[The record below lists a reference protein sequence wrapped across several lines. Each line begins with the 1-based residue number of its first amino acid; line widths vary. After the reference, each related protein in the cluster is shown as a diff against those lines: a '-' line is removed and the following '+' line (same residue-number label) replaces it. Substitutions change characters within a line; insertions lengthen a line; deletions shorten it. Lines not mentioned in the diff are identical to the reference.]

1 MLDEVPM
8 KFLEST
14 HFFVRTVLFDF
25 ENSDQKIKLK
35 FRLIPMVHIGSQTYY
50 QQVRVQLEA
59 CDEILY
65 EGVHLKATRLITRQY
80 KNIAKKLNLV
90 TQNEHLSL
98 RGLEAKLVHAD
109 YNKKSGKQ
117 AWRELRPTE
126 KIKLALIIP
135 ATLFVQNRL
144 LTREILAKKFMTS
157 AEEDYLAYGPVPD
170 EKGTAENLILN
181 AREQIIF
188 KHINRKMQED
198 TSTEKVIGII
208 YGAAHMKKIA
218 RYIIDK
224 HGYIP
229 RSGSFL
235 KVFDID

>member
-1 MLDEVPM
+1 M

-25 ENSDQKIKLK
+25 ENSDPKIKLK
-35 FRLIPMVHIGSQTYY
+35 FKLIPMLHIGSQAYY
-50 QQVRVQLEA
+50 QQVRTQLET

-65 EGVHLKATRLITRQY
+65 EGVHLKATRLLTRQY
-80 KNIAKKLNLV
+80 KNMAKKLNLV

-98 RGLEAKLVHAD
+98 RGLAAKLVHAD

-117 AWRELRPTE
+117 AWRELRSTE

-135 ATLFVQNRL
+135 AMFFVQNRL
-144 LTREILAKKFMTS
+144 LTREILAKRFMTS
-157 AEEDYLAYGPVPD
+157 AEDNYLAYGPVPD
-170 EKGTAENLILN
+170 EKGTAENLILD

-188 KHINRKMQED
+188 KHISRKMKDD

-208 YGAAHMKKIA
+208 YGAGHMKKIA
-218 RYIIDK
+218 RYLIDK
-224 HGYIP
+224 HGFVP